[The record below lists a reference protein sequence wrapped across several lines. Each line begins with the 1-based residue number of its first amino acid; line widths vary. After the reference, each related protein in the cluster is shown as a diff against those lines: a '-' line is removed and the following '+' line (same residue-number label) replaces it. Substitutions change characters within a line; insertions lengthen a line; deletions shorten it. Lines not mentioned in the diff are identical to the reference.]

1 MKLAK
6 FRHSLLAR
14 YLLLI
19 FAALMFIPIAFPTFT
34 VIWYSFEKDSETAMI
49 NGEELEKLWHTEAKE
64 LNNANIDEIKKRF
77 ALMKQ
82 SYPKSS
88 MFWVDHLGN
97 LAFSFPERPDLPS
110 SWSATYTVDFMKQ
123 SYGGDPFTTVAFIGE
138 DQKNGFIVFQI
149 PREEL
154 DSSVDSLMN
163 RYYYLFYAGLLVL
176 FALFIFISWL
186 LFYRMRKRLLR
197 LGKTMDQQE
206 ADGIPKQI
214 TISKIDEIGQLEQS
228 FNNMID
234 KLEESRN
241 RQQEEESL
249 RRQLIANLSHD
260 LRTPLTTLRG
270 HLYALQKESLSKQGQ
285 ASLQLI
291 DHKITYLGQLIDN
304 LLSYTL
310 LTTGKY
316 PNRPETVSIFR
327 AVRIIVASWYPTFEK
342 EGFNMDIELPEEEDI
357 IWELDAS
364 WLERVLDNIFQNVV
378 RHAKAGRYIGI
389 KGKRTEH
396 GFELDIIDH
405 GPGFTR
411 ESGSKGA
418 GIGMAII
425 SLMLKEMN
433 LQWELETNEEGT
445 IIHISGERERGY

>member
-34 VIWYSFEKDSETAMI
+34 VIWYSFEKDNETATI
-49 NGEELEKLWHTEAKE
+49 NGEGLEKLWHQEARG
-64 LNNANIDEIKKRF
+64 LNNASAEEIKKRF
-77 ALMKQ
+77 SLMKNR
-82 SYPKSS
+82 YPEST
-88 MFWVDHLGN
+88 MFWVDHLGD
-97 LAFSFPERPDLPS
+97 LQTSLPERSDIPS
-110 SWSATYTVDFMKQ
+110 NWSATYTVEFMKK
-123 SYGGDPFTTVAFIGE
+123 SYDGDPFTTVAFIGE
-138 DQKNGFIVFQI
+138 DQNNGFIVFQI
-149 PREEL
+149 PRDEL
-154 DSSVDSLMN
+154 DSSVDSLMS

-214 TISKIDEIGQLEQS
+214 AVSKMDEIGQLEQS

-234 KLEESRN
+234 KLEESRD

-270 HLYALQKESLSKQGQ
+270 HLYTLQKESLSKQGQ
-285 ASLQLI
+285 DSLQLI

-316 PNRPETVSIFR
+316 PNKPEAISIFR
-327 AVRIIVASWYPTFEK
+327 AVRITVASWYPTFEK
-342 EGFNMDIELPEEEDI
+342 GGFHMDIELPEKEDI

-378 RHAKAGRYIGI
+378 RHAKAGGYIGI
-389 KGKRTEH
+389 KGKRTKQ

-405 GPGFTR
+405 GPGFTK
-411 ESGSKGA
+411 ESENKGA

-433 LQWELETNEEGT
+433 LQWEMETDEEGT
-445 IIHISGERERGY
+445 IIHISGKGERG